1 MQLRAGP
8 LRHCYRRTVLTLVRD
23 DGYELSTDPARVDV
37 DRVHRWL
44 STDAYWALGRPRE
57 TTVRAIAGSLTF
69 GVYRPG
75 DLVQVAFCRMVT
87 DGATFAW
94 LGDVYVDP
102 AERGRGLGSWLVA
115 SARDEVAA
123 RGVRRILLVTADAHE
138 VYARLG
144 FTAPA
149 RPDQMMELDL
159 RVVATDVDDTATG
172 T

>member
-1 MQLRAGP
+1 
-8 LRHCYRRTVLTLVRD
+8 
-23 DGYELSTDPARVDV
+23 
-37 DRVHRWL
+37 
-44 STDAYWALGRPRE
+44 
-57 TTVRAIAGSLTF
+57 
-69 GVYRPG
+69 
-75 DLVQVAFCRMVT
+75 
-87 DGATFAW
+87 
-94 LGDVYVDP
+94 
-102 AERGRGLGSWLVA
+102 LVA